1 VTTPTRAARPATP
14 DRVAGRA
21 AAGGVPAVTAAVGA
35 FPDQRPGRV
44 ERTVLGVATG
54 HRDTS
59 TVEEVLDDLVAAAG
73 AVAPGV
79 VLCTHLVRFTD
90 LRPEEIATGEGLQVA
105 VSLDMPGPVG
115 ADAAAAVAAAFDA
128 PVLQVLLLADDAVSV
143 STTDA
148 PSAARL
154 TVTEALTRTGGR
166 AVLFPGSTR
175 LPGRVTVAEVLD
187 RTAIDTIRGVG
198 GVTVTGSDT
207 IRTRD
212 FLRPVYTHGR
222 LVLEV
227 QEAAGGV
234 LVGFEDPS
242 PTACCAAH
250 SPRGPAG
257 PHLRRR
263 VSD

>member
-1 VTTPTRAARPATP
+1 VTTTTRAVRAATP
-14 DRVAGRA
+14 AQIAGRA
-21 AAGGVPAVTAAVGA
+21 AASGMPAVTAVVGA
-35 FPDQRPGRV
+35 CPDHQPDRV

-59 TVEEVLDDLVAAAG
+59 TVEELLDDLIAAG
-73 AVAPGV
+73 LPPGA
-79 VLCTHLVRFTD
+79 VLCTHLVRCTD
-90 LRPEEIATGEGLQVA
+90 LRPEEIAAGAGPQVA
-105 VSLDMPGPVG
+105 VSVDVPGPVG
-115 ADAAAAVAAAFDA
+115 AAAAAAVAAAFDGT
-128 PVLQVLLLADDAVSV
+128 VLQVLLLAGDAVAV
-143 STTDA
+143 STTEA

-154 TVTEALTRTGGR
+154 PVTEALTGTGGR

-187 RTAIDTIRGVG
+187 CTAIDTVRGVG

-207 IRTRD
+207 IWTRD
-212 FLRPVYTHGR
+212 FLRPVYTRGR

-227 QEAAGGV
+227 QTAAGGV

-250 SPRGPAG
+250 SPRRPAG

-263 VSD
+263 VNN

>member
-1 VTTPTRAARPATP
+1 VTTTTRAVRPAAP
-14 DRVAGRA
+14 ARVAGRA
-21 AAGGVPAVTAAVGA
+21 TVSGVPAVTAVVGSCR
-35 FPDQRPGRV
+35 DQRPDRV

-59 TVEEVLDDLVAAAG
+59 TVEEVLDDLIAAAG
-73 AVAPGV
+73 AAPGV

-90 LRPEEIATGEGLQVA
+90 LRPEEIAAGAGPQVA
-105 VSLDMPGPVG
+105 VSLDMPGP
-115 ADAAAAVAAAFDA
+115 ATAAAAAAAAAFDGT
-128 PVLQVLLLADDAVSV
+128 VLQVLLLADDAVSV
-143 STTDA
+143 STNDA

-154 TVTEALTRTGGR
+154 AVTEALTGTGGR

-175 LPGRVTVAEVLD
+175 LTGRVTVAEVLD

-198 GVTVTGSDT
+198 GVTVTGADT
-207 IRTRD
+207 IETRD
-212 FLRPVYTHGR
+212 FLRPVYAHGR

>member
-1 VTTPTRAARPATP
+1 MTTTTRAARPASP
-14 DRVAGRA
+14 ARVAGRA
-21 AAGGVPAVTAAVGA
+21 AASGVLAVTAAVGA
-35 FPDQRPGRV
+35 CPDQRPDRV

-59 TVEEVLDDLVAAAG
+59 TVEEVLDDLIAAAG
-73 AVAPGV
+73 PPPGA

-90 LRPEEIATGEGLQVA
+90 LRPEEIAAGEGPQVA
-105 VSLDMPGPVG
+105 VSLDVPGPAG
-115 ADAAAAVAAAFDA
+115 AATAAAVAAAFDRT
-128 PVLQVLLLADDAVSV
+128 VLQVLLLADDAVTV

-154 TVTEALTRTGGR
+154 AVTEALTRTGGR

-198 GVTVTGSDT
+198 GVTVAGADT
-207 IRTRD
+207 IWTRN
-212 FLRPVYTHGR
+212 FLRPVYAHGQ

-227 QEAAGGV
+227 QAAAGGV
-234 LVGFEDPS
+234 LVGFEDPA

-250 SPRGPAG
+250 SPRRPAG